1 MGSYDSKS
9 SLVNMMYK
17 KRNNSGKLNF
27 FVGTDPKV
35 LSKSTEVAEE
45 HHPAAVAADDLG
57 GFLGING
64 RFGREK
70 SLGMVLKNSF
80 PLRRPY

>member
-57 GFLGING
+57 GGLWESMAIC
-64 RFGREK
+64 RVHP
-70 SLGMVLKNSF
+70 GMVLTIAF
-80 PLRRPY
+80 P